1 MGWRIPGEVAYALE
15 GSAFIAGAA
24 VQWLRDGLGIIRDS
38 AEIEALAREVDD
50 AGDVVFVPALTGLGA
65 PHWAPRARGLIAGL
79 GRDTT
84 RSHLAR
90 AALEGIAMEIADLVE
105 AMSHDA
111 GAPIASMRV
120 DGGASAND
128 LLMQTQA
135 DVTGT
140 SVVRPRVLET
150 TALGAGMLAALGAGL
165 VGSRDDIAG
174 ALPVERSF
182 VPGAM
187 SDERV
192 AALRSRW
199 KTAVARA
206 LLEQG

>member
-1 MGWRIPGEVAYALE
+1 
-15 GSAFIAGAA
+15 
-24 VQWLRDGLGIIRDS
+24 
-38 AEIEALAREVDD
+38 
-50 AGDVVFVPALTGLGA
+50 VVFVPALTGLGA

-128 LLMQTQA
+128 LLMQIQA
-135 DVTGT
+135 DGSLV
-140 SVVRPRVLET
+140 PR
-150 TALGAGMLAALGAGL
+150 G
-165 VGSRDDIAG
+165 
-174 ALPVERSF
+174 P
-182 VPGAM
+182 PGDA
-187 SDERV
+187 SARDERV
-192 AALRSRW
+192 R
-199 KTAVARA
+199 ARDA
-206 LLEQG
+206 GG

>member
-1 MGWRIPGEVAYALE
+1 
-15 GSAFIAGAA
+15 
-24 VQWLRDGLGIIRDS
+24 
-38 AEIEALAREVDD
+38 
-50 AGDVVFVPALTGLGA
+50 
-65 PHWAPRARGLIAGL
+65 
-79 GRDTT
+79 
-84 RSHLAR
+84 
-90 AALEGIAMEIADLVE
+90 MEIADLVA
-105 AMSHDA
+105 AMSADA

-120 DGGASAND
+120 DGGASANG
-128 LLMQTQA
+128 LLMQIQA

-182 VPGAM
+182 APGTM